1 LKELTL
7 KVFCEPVPLALALEL
22 ELGLLEPEE
31 LPVLLLALG
40 DELVDDEL
48 LPVTFI
54 VCPT

>member
-7 KVFCEPVPLALALEL
+7 KVFCEPVPLALEL

-48 LPVTFI
+48 LPVTFM

>member
-1 LKELTL
+1 MKELTL
-7 KVFCEPVPLALALEL
+7 KVFCEPVPLELEL
-22 ELGLLEPEE
+22 ELGLLELEE

-48 LPVTFI
+48 LPVTFM